1 MNQEKK
7 KTVKCTNSV
16 KKKCAYSGCIGG
28 EHICDY
34 LGKTGHRRGCSP
46 KECDKYKSK

>member
-7 KTVKCTNSV
+7 KTVKCTNKI
-16 KKKCAYSGCIGG
+16 KKQCTYSGCIGG

-46 KECDKYKSK
+46 KECDKYKAK